1 MTSPETI
8 PLIDQVAADCLR
20 GMLADQY
27 FKPDDKREGAR
38 QAYQLASELLEKYGQ
53 NSSTAPSARPP
64 SHEEVPLFSLFFA
77 RAALSGM
84 LANPHTRH
92 VSPEAWADAA
102 EVWALA
108 MLAARAAT

>member
-38 QAYQLASELLEKYGQ
+38 QAYQLARALLEPHQPGRPAVHPPE
-53 NSSTAPSARPP
+53 STAEWM
-64 SHEEVPLFSLFFA
+64 HLHLHFS

-84 LANPHTRH
+84 LANPHVRH
-92 VSPEAWADAA
+92 ASA
-102 EVWALA
+102 EEWS
-108 MLAARAAT
+108 RAAFQWAENMLVVRGTP